1 MPNKPLFTRNIL
13 TASIHCLLG
22 LGLFSSYSHA
32 QEAAPERLATITVTA
47 TQTEHS
53 QKSAPASISIITQED
68 LAKRPVY
75 DLADALQNTAGI
87 HINSSSAYG
96 REEIK
101 IRGMD
106 SDYTLILVNG
116 RRVNSRDALTSGYS
130 NDFDLS
136 SIPLAAIE
144 RIEVVRGPMSSL
156 YGADA
161 LGGVVNVILK
171 KPSGQFE
178 AALNY
183 SYEMPTEGDDG
194 AAHKASA
201 YVGGSLIENKLLAN
215 LVVEGIDQQAW
226 RSEQSIYKN
235 TDAAEKRKGL
245 SILSNLSWLIDD
257 QQTLD
262 IDLTHRTDDRKAQW
276 NNYGISFPTNIQ
288 EMERS
293 SAGLTYSANWNEVAS
308 RLRYYYE
315 RVDLMDDAELMTSLA
330 KKAGDVQ
337 QTNHTIDGQFSRALG
352 EQHLL
357 TGGAEFRRTEL
368 SHNQNLNGAV
378 SLDQSAF
385 YLQDEWKLD
394 RLALTLGGRFDDYSS
409 FGSEF
414 SPRFYSVYQVTD
426 QFNLKGGVGKSFKAP
441 SISQSDPTYAVLAC
455 RGMCHVIG
463 NPDLQPETAVSY
475 EFGGVYE
482 NDRFYASLMYFD
494 NDIKNMIVSDSWKPG
509 IGYRPP
515 VMTYTNI
522 HAASV
527 KGVELESKYS
537 LNDALGVKLNYT
549 YSDGKNK
556 DTDQELDYSPRHIG
570 NMSWDWQ
577 VNDAFGLN
585 LNYQYT
591 GSQMLYVPALAKSQK
606 SDAYHTVGLSGHY
619 QFNPGFSL
627 QAGLKNLT
635 NTKRDEVAR
644 SIDHILMGRT
654 AFVGFNFKY

>member
-1 MPNKPLFTRNIL
+1 MLNNTIFTQNIL
-13 TASIHCLLG
+13 TTTIRCLLG
-22 LGLFSSYSHA
+22 FSLFASYGHA
-32 QEAAPERLATITVTA
+32 QEAIAEKLATITLTA
-47 TQTEHS
+47 TQTEHD

-101 IRGMD
+101 IRGLD

-116 RRVNSRDALTSGYS
+116 RRINSRDALTSGYS

-136 SIPLAAIE
+136 SIPLAAVD

-161 LGGVVNVILK
+161 LGGVVNIILK
-171 KPSGQFE
+171 KPSDQFE
-178 AALNY
+178 TALNY
-183 SYEMPTEGDDG
+183 SYEMPTEGDGG
-194 AAHKASA
+194 ATHKASA
-201 YVGGSLIENKLLAN
+201 YVSGSLIENKLLAN
-215 LVVEGIDQQAW
+215 LVVEGINQQAW
-226 RSEQSIYKN
+226 RSEQSTYKN

-257 QQTLD
+257 HQTLD
-262 IDLTHRTDDRKAQW
+262 IDFTHRTDDRKAQW
-276 NNYGISFPTNIQ
+276 NNSGISFPTNIQ
-288 EMERS
+288 EMDRS
-293 SAGLTYSANWNEVAS
+293 SVGLTYSANWNEINS
-308 RLRYYYE
+308 RVRYYYE

-330 KKAGDVQ
+330 KKTGDVQ
-337 QTNHTIDGQFSRALG
+337 QTNHTIDGQLSRALG
-352 EQHLL
+352 DQHLL
-357 TGGAEFRRTEL
+357 TGGAEFRKTEL

-378 SLDQSAF
+378 STDQSAF
-385 YLQDEWKLD
+385 YLQDEWKLG
-394 RLALTLGGRFDDYSS
+394 RLALTLGGRLDDYTN

-441 SISQSDPTYAVLAC
+441 SISQSDPTYAVLSC
-455 RGMCHVIG
+455 RGDCHLVG
-463 NPDLQPETAVSY
+463 NPDLQPETAMSY

-482 NDRFYASLMYFD
+482 NNRFYASLMYFN
-494 NDIKNMIVSDSWKPG
+494 NDIKNMIVSDSWKPR

-527 KGVELESKYS
+527 KGVELESQYS

-556 DTDQELDYSPRHIG
+556 DTDQELDYSPRHSG
-570 NMSWDWQ
+570 NMSWNWQ
-577 VNDAFGLN
+577 VNDAFELN

-591 GSQMLYVPALAKSQK
+591 GSQMLYVPALSKSQK
-606 SDAYHTVGLSGHY
+606 SDDYHTLGLSGHY
-619 QFNPGFSL
+619 QFNPNFTL

>member
-1 MPNKPLFTRNIL
+1 MLNNTIFTQNIL
-13 TASIHCLLG
+13 TTTIRCLLG
-22 LGLFSSYSHA
+22 FSLFASYSHA
-32 QEAAPERLATITVTA
+32 QEAMPEKLATITLTA
-47 TQTEHS
+47 TQTEHD

-101 IRGMD
+101 IRGLD

-116 RRVNSRDALTSGYS
+116 RRINSRDALTSGYS

-136 SIPLAAIE
+136 SIPLAAVD

-161 LGGVVNVILK
+161 LGGVVNIILK
-171 KPSGQFE
+171 KPSDQFE
-178 AALNY
+178 TALNY
-183 SYEMPTEGDDG
+183 SYEIPTEGDDG
-194 AAHKASA
+194 AIHKASA
-201 YVGGSLIENKLLAN
+201 YLSGSLIENKLLAN
-215 LVVEGIDQQAW
+215 LVVEGINQQAW
-226 RSEQSIYKN
+226 RSEQSTYKN

-257 QQTLD
+257 HQTLD
-262 IDLTHRTDDRKAQW
+262 IDFTHRTDDRKAQW
-276 NNYGISFPTNIQ
+276 NNSGISFPTNIQ
-288 EMERS
+288 EMDRS
-293 SAGLTYSANWNEVAS
+293 SVGLTYSANWNEINS

-330 KKAGDVQ
+330 KKTGDVQ
-337 QTNHTIDGQFSRALG
+337 QTNHTIDGQLSRALG
-352 EQHLL
+352 DQHLM
-357 TGGAEFRRTEL
+357 TGGAEFRKTEL

-378 SLDQSAF
+378 ALDQTAF

-394 RLALTLGGRFDDYSS
+394 RLSLTLGGRYDDYES

-426 QFNLKGGVGKSFKAP
+426 QFNLKGGIGKSFKAP
-441 SISQSDPTYAVLAC
+441 SISQSDPTYAILAC
-455 RGMCHVIG
+455 RGMCRVVG

-482 NDRFYASLMYFD
+482 NNRFYASLMYFD

-522 HAASV
+522 HAAKV
-527 KGVELESKYS
+527 KGVEFESQYHV
-537 LNDALGVKLNYT
+537 NDNLGVKLNYT

-556 DTDQELDYSPRHIG
+556 DTDQELDYSPRHIA

-577 VNDAFGLN
+577 VNDALGLN
-585 LNYQYT
+585 LNYQYI
-591 GSQMLYVPALAKSQK
+591 GSQMLYIPATAKSKK
-606 SDAYHTVGLSGHY
+606 SDDYHTLGLSGHY
-619 QFNPGFSL
+619 QFNPNFTL

-644 SIDHILMGRT
+644 SIDHILMGRI